1 MEKATKKQEYYSS
14 APWDDNYES
23 TSDTDSGQDV
33 FEDCL
38 FDSSQIALSF
48 LLLLKLIY
56 ASVIYTIIIFDSGMN
71 AGHEIVSNFLMFML
85 IAVFVCAEDY
95 PFQFKLRKSN
105 SIYGTKTYVIMGI
118 YIILTL
124 FCFFLRYNHLIKD
137 DGMLL
142 ILVLANLSNEGLAFI
157 DCLKMEQ
164 KNYVKLSGFKYIWM
178 ILMPILL
185 ILQIYGNLPYNLAT
199 PIILANFVAIVAV
212 EITSILY
219 LSGIFPGYMY

>member
-164 KNYVKLSGFKYIWM
+164 KNYVKLSGLNYIWM
-178 ILMPILL
+178 ILMPILIML
-185 ILQIYGNLPYNLAT
+185 RDYINLPSWY
-199 PIILANFVAIVAV
+199 IIFILGIDFFINTFIEYVSVICWIV
-212 EITSILY
+212 Y
-219 LSGIFPGYMY
+219 H